1 MRSPIRS
8 RGAAGFTLI
17 EVLVAMLV
25 LAVGML
31 GIAAMQMRGLQFN
44 HDAYLRSQ
52 ISVLAYDIADRMRIN
67 RTSLATYVDDFTVT
81 TTLPTG
87 CNNAVAT
94 PANDLL
100 CWQTRV
106 AQALPPASIAN
117 ISLTDAVNGEYT
129 VELGWIDR
137 DATPRNVEYTFQP

>member
-1 MRSPIRS
+1 MRSPIRA
-8 RGAAGFTLI
+8 RTTAGFTLI

-31 GIAAMQMRGLQFN
+31 GIAAMQMRGLQFS

-52 ISVLAYDIADRMRIN
+52 VSVLAYDIADRMRIN
-67 RTSLATYVDDFTVT
+67 RDSLATYTGDFTVT

-94 PANDLL
+94 PANDIL
-100 CWQTRV
+100 CWRTRV
-106 AQALPPASIAN
+106 SEALPPTSIAN
-117 ISLTDAVNGEYT
+117 ITDIGGGEFN
-129 VELGWIDR
+129 VRLGWNDR
-137 DATPRNVEYTFQP
+137 DGTARNVDYTFQP